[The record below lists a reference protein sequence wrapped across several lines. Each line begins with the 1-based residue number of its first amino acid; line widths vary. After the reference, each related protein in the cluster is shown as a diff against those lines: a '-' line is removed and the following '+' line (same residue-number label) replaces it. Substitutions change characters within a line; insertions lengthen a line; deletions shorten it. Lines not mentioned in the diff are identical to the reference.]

1 MSGNGH
7 EGGRGRDR
15 ALGGGP
21 GLDSD
26 LGLDFDLD
34 QPLALSPHAAVK
46 VRAEGE
52 LLVLPERALR
62 LGGSGGEILR
72 LVGSGQTGPI
82 GPTGLAGV
90 GGVAGAT
97 GLAGSAGRSGAA
109 IVEAM
114 RGRYPDEAE
123 SVASEIVRFLAEMI
137 EIGGIVFGAGGED
150 ARDAGTTAAGAMTR
164 EVQGVRE
171 ARAPTARRARHALR
185 PGAPTP
191 LNLIAELTYR
201 CPLRCPYC
209 SNPLDFRE
217 RREGLSAADWGR
229 VFEQAAAIGV
239 VHVGLTG
246 GEPSVRSDLEEIVER
261 AVAADLSPH
270 LVTAGRPLDPERL
283 GRLAA
288 LGLRSV
294 QVSIQDATAAAS
306 DRIAGVASFED
317 KLAICERTRVLG
329 LALTVNCVLHRHNLE
344 SVPELIALA
353 RRLGADRL
361 ELANT
366 QYHGWALRNRA
377 ALMPTREQLE
387 RAAEAV
393 RRAEDEIRRAT
404 AGATARTAG
413 AAMPG
418 AAHPRADLGRPSILF
433 VRPDYYSE
441 RPKPCMGG
449 WGRLAMVVDPTGRL
463 LPCHD
468 AGTIPG
474 LEFWNV
480 RKHPV
485 EACWAEAPG
494 MQAFRGTEWMAEPCR
509 SCPERETDFGG
520 CRCQAFALLGDAGAT
535 DPACALSPEH
545 GRIVAGRGVGRDG
558 GGEGDAS
565 FAYRGQSQG
574 LSSSR
579 SRE

>member
-1 MSGNGH
+1 MSRNEYEDGRRHGGHPNGH
-7 EGGRGRDR
+7 DR
-15 ALGGGP
+15 APGGGP
-21 GLDSD
+21 RFG
-26 LGLDFDLD
+26 FDLELD
-34 QPLALSPHAAVK
+34 LDLDAPLALSPHAAVK

-62 LGGSGGEILR
+62 LGGSGSEILG
-72 LVGSGQTGPI
+72 LVGESGTG
-82 GPTGLAGV
+82 
-90 GGVAGAT
+90 
-97 GLAGSAGRSGAA
+97 AGRRSARSGRA
-109 IVEAM
+109 IVAAM
-114 RGRYPDEAE
+114 RGRYPDQAE
-123 SVASEIVRFLAEMI
+123 SVESEVVRFLGEMI
-137 EIGGIVFGAGGED
+137 EVGGVVVGVGDVVGAVGEVGEEVDGEGSGPESAGGE
-150 ARDAGTTAAGAMTR
+150 G
-164 EVQGVRE
+164 GVGEGRG
-171 ARAPTARRARHALR
+171 ARATAPLRTLR
-185 PGAPTP
+185 PGVPTP

-209 SNPLDFRE
+209 SNPLDFRDQ
-217 RREGLSAADWGR
+217 REALSAADWGR

-246 GEPSVRSDLEEIVER
+246 GEPSVRSDLEEILER
-261 AVAADLSPH
+261 AVAADLYPH

-283 GRLAA
+283 ARLAG

-294 QVSIQDATAAAS
+294 QVSIQDATADAS
-306 DRIAGVASFED
+306 DRIAGVASFEA
-317 KLAICERTRVLG
+317 KLAICEQTRALG
-329 LALTVNCVLHRHNLE
+329 LALTLNCVLHRHNIE

-353 RRLGADRL
+353 RRLDADRL

-377 ALMPTREQLE
+377 ALMPTQEQLE

-393 RRAEDEIRRAT
+393 RRAEEMRSGAVAAPGVGGAGDVVRA
-404 AGATARTAG
+404 
-413 AAMPG
+413 AA
-418 AAHPRADLGRPSILF
+418 AADAPRPRAGGGRPSILF
-433 VRPDYYSE
+433 VRPDYFSE

-474 LEFWNV
+474 LELWNV
-480 RKHPV
+480 RDRPV

-494 MQAFRGTEWMAEPCR
+494 MQAFRGTDWMAEPCR
-509 SCPERETDFGG
+509 SCPAKERDFGG

-545 GRIVAGRGVGRDG
+545 GRIVAAREV
-558 GGEGDAS
+558 GEGDES
-565 FAYRGQSQG
+565 FVYRGQARGQ
-574 LSSSR
+574 
-579 SRE
+579 

>member
-1 MSGNGH
+1 MSGDGS
-7 EGGRGRDR
+7 EGGRGPDR
-15 ALGGGP
+15 ARGSRP
-21 GLDSD
+21 
-26 LGLDFDLD
+26 GLDFDLGL
-34 QPLALSPHAAVK
+34 PLALSAHAAVK
-46 VRAEGE
+46 VRAEGA
-52 LLVLPERALR
+52 LLVLPEHALR
-62 LGGSGGEILR
+62 LGGSGAEILG
-72 LVGSGQTGPI
+72 LVGSGQTGDAARS
-82 GPTGLAGV
+82 GHAGR
-90 GGVAGAT
+90 
-97 GLAGSAGRSGAA
+97 LGRSGAA
-109 IVEAM
+109 IVAAM
-114 RGRYPDEAE
+114 RERYPDQAE
-123 SVASEIVRFLAEMI
+123 SVESEVVRFLAEMI
-137 EIGGIVFGAGGED
+137 EIGGIVVGAAGAGAGAGAGAEAGAGASPGAAVRAD
-150 ARDAGTTAAGAMTR
+150 ARAGPAASTAARDAGAATAAT
-164 EVQGVRE
+164 
-171 ARAPTARRARHALR
+171 ALR
-185 PGAPTP
+185 PGVPTP

-246 GEPSVRSDLEEIVER
+246 GEPSVRSDLEEILER
-261 AVAADLSPH
+261 AVAADLYPH
-270 LVTAGRPLDPERL
+270 LVTAGRPLDPDRL
-283 GRLAA
+283 SRLAE

-294 QVSIQDATAAAS
+294 QVSIQDATADAS
-306 DRIAGVASFED
+306 DRIAGAVSFQQ
-317 KLAICERTRVLG
+317 KLAICEQTRALG
-329 LALTVNCVLHRHNLE
+329 LALTVNCVLHRHNLA
-344 SVPELIALA
+344 SVPELIAMA

-393 RRAEDEIRRAT
+393 RRAEEEIRSEAAAT
-404 AGATARTAG
+404 PGAGGAGA
-413 AAMPG
+413 
-418 AAHPRADLGRPSILF
+418 GRPSILF

-480 RKHPV
+480 GERPV
-485 EACWAEAPG
+485 EVCWAEAPG

-509 SCPERETDFGG
+509 SCPAKERDFGG

-545 GRIVAGRGVGRDG
+545 ARVVAARRGGDG
-558 GGEGDAS
+558 EASPEAGGHAAGGSADGEAS
-565 FAYRGQSQG
+565 FVYRGQS
-574 LSSSR
+574 
-579 SRE
+579 